1 MTAPINHN
9 VLVGCMLPILKRTVS
24 TQSTNLMMHDY
35 FPEIYERFGVTRDE
49 MPAIMPAVLTTDPL
63 TGTRPLRYIGEDCS
77 VPDDLP
83 LKLTTPAFDKHN

>member
-1 MTAPINHN
+1 MAAPIWHN
-9 VLVGCMLPILKRTVS
+9 VLVGGMLPILKRTVC
-24 TQSTNLMMHDY
+24 TQSTNNQFHDF

-83 LKLTTPAFDKHN
+83 LKLTTPPFNKSK